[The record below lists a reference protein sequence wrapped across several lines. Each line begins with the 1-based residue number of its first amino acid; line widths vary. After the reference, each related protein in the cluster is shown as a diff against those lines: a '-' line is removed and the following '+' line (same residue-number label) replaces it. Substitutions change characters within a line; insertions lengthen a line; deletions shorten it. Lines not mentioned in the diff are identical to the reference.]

1 MSIFLEEEKEYYRGV
16 RRPCRL
22 DSSWPGDSRG
32 VFANAQQIARMTLS
46 LAFKDLALYGL
57 TLALAFLF
65 VLPFRR
71 RTLTSDP
78 NKLDHDAL
86 VGDKRDNN
94 STSRDDIVTNTATS
108 RTTTN
113 TIMQAPREDLPPP
126 KDDPFTL
133 EELKAFDGSDAS
145 KPVYVAIKGT
155 SSSSYLPLS
164 SYPHSHVPDRPGTV
178 FDVSR
183 KRDTYGPGG
192 SYAVFAGKDGSR
204 GLGLSSL
211 KPEDAVP
218 DWSTLEEKDRKT
230 LDDWHAFF
238 TCVSFLSPA
247 SAFSL

>member
-1 MSIFLEEEKEYYRGV
+1 
-16 RRPCRL
+16 
-22 DSSWPGDSRG
+22 
-32 VFANAQQIARMTLS
+32 MTLS

-57 TLALAFLF
+57 TLALAFLL

-71 RTLTSDP
+71 RILTSDP

-86 VGDKRDNN
+86 VGDKRENN
-94 STSRDDIVTNTATS
+94 STSRDDTVTNTA
-108 RTTTN
+108 TTTN

-133 EELKAFDGSDAS
+133 EELKAFDGSDTS
-145 KPVYVAIKGT
+145 KPVYVAIK
-155 SSSSYLPLS
+155 
-164 SYPHSHVPDRPGTV
+164 GTV

-238 TCVSFLSPA
+238 TKRYHVVGRVSDLPDA
-247 SAFSL
+247 VANK